1 MTERHRPRGSA
12 VWAGLDPFG
21 DKVVSRL
28 PRWFTDDVT
37 GQALQDANQILPG
50 QRIVADPRDT
60 ALPGTLESDTLTAH
74 DAEPPPEAAGAV
86 AIRRIENAVAA
97 LLAAQ
102 QSRAALAWADRE
114 ILTPHVW
121 LVADLCSPE
130 TATLAT
136 WLQQLHDRLEELNV
150 EARLYLLLRHLSWG
164 LNREQQLDAAIRT
177 RSLVEQLIGE
187 TTPGRVSIMAYVLTD
202 RDAIGGYYD
211 EAKRETVSLAFRLT
225 DLLLLSDAA
234 HGNAPGSEHA
244 FVAPVTGAPGP
255 WETLP
260 IFGSA
265 AAACLQWDTPALERE
280 TAEQRRAHLFSL
292 LSSAAPPTFDPD
304 YPHLGSI
311 RLAEQGRWPQLEV
324 PRWSPRFWR
333 SARQEHDRYRDL
345 LDRWDPIAAR
355 WRHEML
361 VTHRD
366 RCRSVDRHAAAV
378 LTEYEADLDTQE
390 RRILADDS
398 LRGFFAPLH
407 RLYDRATADLQ
418 VQQLQLGDP
427 PASPPAPFDAITA
440 IPLPR
445 TALAST
451 DDKLVTAL
459 ERKIN
464 PWLLLQVTIM
474 TIAIAWGLVAWTL
487 IELKARLPDRGDVAD
502 FPNAYGWDWARDLAE
517 WLVTVVG
524 VVPDNERIILWTGVP
539 IIAVVVAIA
548 VLTALRQRIVLER
561 AWNIPYRRAIRWRDA
576 ATRALKEDVRGVE
589 QSLARANLSAAEVMI
604 AARRERLTAFEKLG
618 YKPLAAPPDDDE
630 AVTGVLRPAVWSAAG
645 LSDLQV
651 SQIVG
656 GFKQL
661 CARIPSSQWA
671 PEYLLQELF
680 AEAASQAGDPPLD
693 LRQEL
698 VPVRRRILRSMPPDG
713 AVRVQQLPTTSPAER
728 TAPNLARFLAAP
740 AVVAGDLRFEPHVAV
755 VVPLPIDTRFYTAI
769 VQSGMSARRI
779 LSRSTPWDSDPLNPA
794 ITPPPAPEPAAPEVD
809 PQDLEPTP
817 DAPSPEDDG
826 APSDAPR
833 SIPDSDGDHAE
844 PETVPAIESSDWWAA
859 PDSPY
864 NSADDAAMKPL
875 APPAAD
881 SDEVPAV
888 SVADADAVTALAGGP
903 EAESLASDAAS
914 AAPA

>member
-1 MTERHRPRGSA
+1 MTERQRPRGSA
-12 VWAGLDPFG
+12 VWVGLDPFG
-21 DKVVSRL
+21 DEVVSRL
-28 PRWFTDDVT
+28 PRWFTDDAT
-37 GQALQDANQILPG
+37 GRALQDANQILPG
-50 QRIVADPRDT
+50 LRIVADAGDSTP
-60 ALPGTLESDTLTAH
+60 PGTLESDTLIAH
-74 DAEPPPEAAGAV
+74 DTAPPPEEAGAV

-177 RSLVEQLIGE
+177 RALVEQLVGD

-211 EAKRETVSLAFRLT
+211 EAKRETISLAFRLT

-244 FVAPVTGAPGP
+244 FVAPVNGAPGP

-292 LSSAAPPTFDPD
+292 LSAAAPPTFDPD
-304 YPHLGSI
+304 YPHLGSVK
-311 RLAEQGRWPQLEV
+311 LAEEGRWPQLDV

-345 LDRWDPIAAR
+345 LDRWMPTAAR

-378 LTEYEADLDTQE
+378 LSEYELDLDTQE

-407 RLYDRATADLQ
+407 RLYDRATADLH
-418 VQQLQLGDP
+418 VQQLELGDP
-427 PASPPAPFDAITA
+427 PASPPAPLDAIAA
-440 IPLPR
+440 IPLPKD
-445 TALAST
+445 ALASS

-464 PWLLLQVTIM
+464 PWLLLQVTIV
-474 TIAIAWGLVAWTL
+474 TIAISWGLVAWTL
-487 IELKARLPDRGDVAD
+487 IELKRKLPDAVFMEG
-502 FPNAYGWDWARDLAE
+502 FIGAYRWDRFRDLAD
-517 WLVTVVG
+517 WF
-524 VVPDNERIILWTGVP
+524 
-539 IIAVVVAIA
+539 IAVVAAIPDEPQIVIYTGAPIVAAIVSIS

-561 AWNIPYRRAIRWRDA
+561 AWNIPYRRASSWRDA
-576 ATRALKEDVRGVE
+576 ATRALQEDVRRVE
-589 QSLARANLSAAEVMI
+589 QSLARANLSAAEAMI
-604 AARRERLTAFEKLG
+604 AARRDRLTAFEKLG
-618 YKPLAAPPDDDE
+618 YKPLSVPPDDDE

-651 SQIVG
+651 SQIVA
-656 GFKQL
+656 GFKQI
-661 CARIPSSQWA
+661 CSRIPSSQWI

-680 AEAASQAGDPPLD
+680 TEAASQAGDPPLD

-713 AVRVQQLPTTSPAER
+713 AVRVQQLPSTSPAER
-728 TAPNLARFLAAP
+728 AAPKLARFLAAP
-740 AVVAGDLRFEPHVAV
+740 TAVAGDLRFEPHVAV
-755 VVPLPIDTRFYTAI
+755 VVPLPIDTRFYAA
-769 VQSGMSARRI
+769 VLQSGMSARRI

-794 ITPPPAPEPAAPEVD
+794 ITPQPDPTPAGPDGGTEDPEPAPAAPVTEVH
-809 PQDLEPTP
+809 
-817 DAPSPEDDG
+817 A
-826 APSDAPR
+826 APSDAPE
-833 SIPDSDGDHAE
+833 SSVNADD
-844 PETVPAIESSDWWAA
+844 PASEASPIIESSDWWAA
-859 PDSPY
+859 PDIPY
-864 NSADDAAMKPL
+864 SDADDDAL
-875 APPAAD
+875 TQGTPPAAS
-881 SDEVPAV
+881 SDDMPTESAAG
-888 SVADADAVTALAGGP
+888 SDAIDVADSETAPLTD
-903 EAESLASDAAS
+903 EASTM
-914 AAPA
+914 APA

>member
-21 DKVVSRL
+21 DEVVSRL
-28 PRWFTDDVT
+28 PRWFTDDAI

-50 QRIVADPRDT
+50 LRIVADAGDAAP
-60 ALPGTLESDTLTAH
+60 PGTLESDTLTEH
-74 DAEPPPEAAGAV
+74 DAAPPPEEAGAV

-130 TATLAT
+130 TAMLAT

-164 LNREQQLDAAIRT
+164 TNRDQQLDAAIRT
-177 RSLVEQLIGE
+177 RSLVEQLVGE

-211 EAKRETVSLAFRLT
+211 EAKRETISLAYRLT

-244 FVAPVTGAPGP
+244 FVAPVNGAPGP

-280 TAEQRRAHLFSL
+280 TAEKRRAHLFSL
-292 LSSAAPPTFDPD
+292 LSAAAPPTFDPD
-304 YPHLGSI
+304 YPHLGSV
-311 RLAEQGRWPQLEV
+311 RLAEEGRWPQLEV

-345 LDRWDPIAAR
+345 LDRWIPTAAR

-378 LTEYEADLDTQE
+378 LTEYEANLDTQE

-418 VQQLQLGDP
+418 VQQLELGDP
-427 PASPPAPFDAITA
+427 PPSPPAPLDPITA
-440 IPLPR
+440 IPLPKA
-445 TALAST
+445 ALAST

-464 PWLLLQVTIM
+464 PWLLLQITLM
-474 TIAIAWGLVAWTL
+474 TIVITWGLAAWVFL
-487 IELKARLPDRGDVAD
+487 ELKQKLPDTEDVAE
-502 FPNAYGWDWARDLAE
+502 FLGAYESDPARNLAE
-517 WLVTVVG
+517 WLIAVVG
-524 VVPDNERIILWTGVP
+524 AVPDDAQIILYTGIP
-539 IIAVVVAIA
+539 IIAMVIAIA

-561 AWNIPYRRAIRWRDA
+561 AWNIPYRRSSRWRDA
-576 ATRALKEDVRGVE
+576 ATRALQEDVRGVE
-589 QSLARANLSAAEVMI
+589 QSLARANLSAAEAMI
-604 AARRERLTAFEKLG
+604 VARRERLTAFEKLG
-618 YKPLAAPPDDDE
+618 YKPLAAPPEDDE
-630 AVTGVLRPAVWSAAG
+630 AITGVLRPAVWSAAG
-645 LSDLQV
+645 LSDLQIA
-651 SQIVG
+651 QIVG
-656 GFKQL
+656 RFKQI
-661 CARIPSSQWA
+661 CSRIPSSQWT
-671 PEYLLQELF
+671 PEHLL
-680 AEAASQAGDPPLD
+680 
-693 LRQEL
+693 QEL

-713 AVRVQQLPTTSPAER
+713 AIRVQQLPSTSPAER
-728 TAPNLARFLAAP
+728 AAPKLARFLAAP
-740 AVVAGDLRFEPHVAV
+740 ATVAGDLRFEPHVAV

-769 VQSGMSARRI
+769 LQSGMSARRI

-794 ITPPPAPEPAAPEVD
+794 ITPQPAALVTDADPEDPAPAPGAPIPES
-809 PQDLEPTP
+809 
-817 DAPSPEDDG
+817 DA
-826 APSDAPR
+826 APSD
-833 SIPDSDGDHAE
+833 IPTSSPATAGDPTE
-844 PETVPAIESSDWWAA
+844 TETVLAIESSDWWSES
-859 PDSPY
+859 DSPY
-864 NSADDAAMKPL
+864 SSAGDEDVAPLTLPADGSDFVPSGDAVVAAASGAADPETAPL
-875 APPAAD
+875 A
-881 SDEVPAV
+881 
-888 SVADADAVTALAGGP
+888 
-903 EAESLASDAAS
+903 ASDAATAS
-914 AAPA
+914 PA